1 MNQCAR
7 ADDDEAEKGLG
18 ALLLYLLN
26 WHNHSVLCLSQVS
39 GGIVLLVVLLR
50 PTTARGCISRPVA
63 TSTKCRVLLLPRRS
77 PNQHI
82 HTYTHTHT
90 HTHMAH
96 THTHTHTHSK
106 YLVNEIY
113 LSISLSLSLSVALSL
128 SLTRLDHFT
137 HTHTNMNMNA
147 NTNTSHTHNIDVVL
161 IVSIYNIR

>member
-7 ADDDEAEKGLG
+7 ADDDEAGKGLG

-26 WHNHSVLCLSQVS
+26 WHSILCLSQVS
-39 GGIVLLVVLLR
+39 GGIVLI
-50 PTTARGCISRPVA
+50 TTARKRDCVYRPVA
-63 TSTKCRVLLLPRRS
+63 LLTKWRVLLLPRRS
-77 PNQHI
+77 PNTHK
-82 HTYTHTHT
+82 HTHT
-90 HTHMAH
+90 H
-96 THTHTHTHSK
+96 
-106 YLVNEIY
+106 
-113 LSISLSLSLSVALSL
+113 LSLSVFLSLSLSVALSL